1 MTTAALPRIPTSPV
15 GNRIVQVAVDVVEG
29 INEGRKMAWRYEK
42 LSRMSNAE
50 LARLGLT
57 RYDIPRA
64 AVNGIAGF

>member
-1 MTTAALPRIPTSPV
+1 MTTAALPRVPTSPL

-29 INEGRKMAWRYEK
+29 INEGRKMAWRYEQ
-42 LSRMSNAE
+42 LSRLSNAE

-64 AVNGIAGF
+64 AVNGIADF

>member
-1 MTTAALPRIPTSPV
+1 
-15 GNRIVQVAVDVVEG
+15 
-29 INEGRKMAWRYEK
+29 MAWRYEQ
-42 LSRMSNAE
+42 LSRLTNAE